1 MVFLPRMATK
11 DSSDSEITCL
21 EKMVFSEGLE
31 TVFGAVGIKAA
42 DVPISKEGLK
52 DNLIK
57 FNKKYGYFVHIF
69 DISSEISLDKSAYF
83 AFSASFLA

>member
-1 MVFLPRMATK
+1 MVFLPRMATE

-69 DISSEISLDKSAYF
+69 DISSEISLDKSVYC